1 MRELTII
8 IIPATVLNVGYS
20 PGSIIQLSTA
30 PNIGL
35 INLHIL
41 ISLTLAPLLC
51 KAIKGR
57 SILAMVLIRAAAVQ
71 SNCGMFSRKKG

>member
-1 MRELTII
+1 MI

-20 PGSIIQLSTA
+20 PGSMIQLSMA

-35 INLHIL
+35 ISLHIL

-51 KAIKGR
+51 KAINQKLKAKTEINTRKTDIESGR
-57 SILAMVLIRAAAVQ
+57 LSD
-71 SNCGMFSRKKG
+71 K